1 MCPSAP
7 FSVPLDINASST
19 DEELVL
25 FVGGRKF
32 GDPVPDNVI
41 TEVSP
46 FSVEPWN
53 SPDMWYLYNPDDPQS
68 LNGEC
73 EIKVTRTG
81 YWKPMGGLRIFTST
95 PTVGRKT
102 TREFYIGKAPNGD
115 KTGWTMH
122 EYQTEQ
128 KTHQGINKEQDH
140 CSLYRVFFQIN
151 ERPNHEEQHNSMI
164 ADAADGD
171 YLEHVL
177 LNLLE
182 QENNSSSSGAGNRS
196 QMVGRDQQGQSVLSG
211 TSVTGPETDSSA
223 EDVYA
228 TCDFSKGDYLEL
240 NDLYSPGTSSSS
252 SDNSSL
258 MSVNSDEYFDA
269 DALLRDLENEH
280 NPRVE
285 EEHADCRYSVSASVK
300 SNQVVI
306 RPPPSDAYVAQPF
319 ELPNI
324 LGLVIQQILFFELKT
339 CHSLIALNAQFAVTV
354 AVIWWQKGAHLPI
367 QCLKGHGLPALP
379 LLLMSYLIT
388 GRLLVQANLQVVIQT
403 NLLPVVHVAAGLPEV
418 RD

>member
-1 MCPSAP
+1 
-7 FSVPLDINASST
+7 
-19 DEELVL
+19 
-25 FVGGRKF
+25 
-32 GDPVPDNVI
+32 
-41 TEVSP
+41 
-46 FSVEPWN
+46 
-53 SPDMWYLYNPDDPQS
+53 MWYLYNPDDPQS

-306 RPPPSDAYVAQPF
+306 RPPPSGSVCGNSSSNLVAEGGAFANPMPERAWASGPSSSAY
-319 ELPNI
+319 ELSHNRKASSSGKSP
-324 LGLVIQQILFFELKT
+324 GSDSDQSSSGSSRGSRTSRGQGLKT
-339 CHSLIALNAQFAVTV
+339 VGRIAKLGKYYCCCGSF
-354 AVIWWQKGAHLPI
+354 
-367 QCLKGHGLPALP
+367 
-379 LLLMSYLIT
+379 
-388 GRLLVQANLQVVIQT
+388 
-403 NLLPVVHVAAGLPEV
+403 
-418 RD
+418 

>member
-25 FVGGRKF
+25 FLGGRKV

-46 FSVEPWN
+46 FSIEPWN
-53 SPDMWYLYNPDDPQS
+53 SPEDMWYLFNPEDPQS
-68 LNGEC
+68 LNGDC
-73 EIKVTRTG
+73 EFKVTRTG
-81 YWKPMGGLRIFTST
+81 YWKSMDDLRILTST

-102 TREFYIGKAPNGD
+102 TREFYIGKAPHGN
-115 KTGWTMH
+115 KTQWMMH
-122 EYQTEQ
+122 EYQAEQ
-128 KTHQGINKEQDH
+128 KTRQGINIEQDH
-140 CSLYRVFFQIN
+140 CSLCRVFLQID
-151 ERPNHEEQHNSMI
+151 ERPNHEEQHNSII

-171 YLEHVL
+171 YLECVL
-177 LNLLE
+177 LNLLAQE
-182 QENNSSSSGAGNRS
+182 ENNLSSRDAVNRS

-211 TSVTGPETDSSA
+211 ASVTGPETDSSA

-258 MSVNSDEYFDA
+258 MSVNSDECFDA
-269 DALLRDLENEH
+269 DALLRDIENEH
-280 NPRVE
+280 IPRVE
-285 EEHADCRYSVSASVK
+285 EEHVDCRYSVSASIK

-306 RPPPSDAYVAQPF
+306 RPPPGSVCRNSSSNLVVEGGTFANPIPERARTFGPSSSAYELSHNRKASTSGKSPGSHSDQSSSSSSCGSRTSQGRGSKTVGRIARLGKKYYCCFGSFQPD
-319 ELPNI
+319 L
-324 LGLVIQQILFFELKT
+324 
-339 CHSLIALNAQFAVTV
+339 HS
-354 AVIWWQKGAHLPI
+354 
-367 QCLKGHGLPALP
+367 
-379 LLLMSYLIT
+379 
-388 GRLLVQANLQVVIQT
+388 
-403 NLLPVVHVAAGLPEV
+403 
-418 RD
+418 